1 MGSPGAVAVG
11 KRNRWLENVETFVE
25 NLKATDES
33 PGWLHIIETHSDKT
47 NGCLVYS
54 ANERGAYSADLA
66 SKVRRPSD
74 PVSHPPTVAKMIRHA
89 HGEAWM
95 RRAKAFRGIKMLL
108 LMSCGGIFEHPDS
121 VEDMKGM
128 ITG

>member
-1 MGSPGAVAVG
+1 MPTQPNGYSGDIL
-11 KRNRWLENVETFVE
+11 R
-25 NLKATDES
+25 
-33 PGWLHIIETHSDKT
+33 LHS
-47 NGCLVYS
+47 LS
-54 ANERGAYSADLA
+54 GAYSADLA
-66 SKVRRPSD
+66 SKVRRPSA